1 MTILSSNTENI
12 GVIIRAVAQRIRSI
26 FKEMKDKPVSWVVGT
41 IYEIYRIGHNRINIS
56 QQNKK
61 DKTTSC
67 EWWMCENI

>member
-1 MTILSSNTENI
+1 MI
-12 GVIIRAVAQRIRSI
+12 RIRSI

-61 DKTTSC
+61 GETTSY
-67 EWWMCENI
+67 ERWMCENI